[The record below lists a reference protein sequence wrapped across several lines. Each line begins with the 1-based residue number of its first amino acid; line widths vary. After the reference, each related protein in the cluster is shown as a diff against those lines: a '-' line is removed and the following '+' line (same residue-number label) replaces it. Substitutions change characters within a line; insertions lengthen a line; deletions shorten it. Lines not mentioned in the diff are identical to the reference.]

1 MTTYSKVASQLHK
14 ELHGL
19 VRDTEDLLEATR
31 DAAGDQVDEIRA
43 RASKSL
49 KSLRKGLRDLPGD
62 LAGQLEDVG
71 EAAEKAIRRKPLQWV
86 GIAAGIGLI
95 VGLLAMSRSRD

>member
-1 MTTYSKVASQLHK
+1 MTAYSKVASQLGK
-14 ELHGL
+14 DLHGF
-19 VRDTEDLLEATR
+19 VQSTEDLLEATR
-31 DAAGDQVDEIRA
+31 DLAGDQIDEIRS
-43 RASKSL
+43 RAAKSL

-62 LAGQLEDVG
+62 IAEQVEDVS
-71 EAAEKAIRRKPLQWV
+71 EAAGKAIRRKPLQWV